1 MLYELRSI
9 TTLFIP
15 VNTVKIVTLVL
26 TLINS
31 FLSAFPITEDC
42 LGYKHIE
49 VEIAIFNRS
58 DLYEL
63 E

>member
-1 MLYELRSI
+1 M
-9 TTLFIP
+9 
-15 VNTVKIVTLVL
+15 NTVKIVTFVL

-42 LGYKHIE
+42 LRYKHVE
-49 VEIAIFNRS
+49 VEIKIFNRS

-63 E
+63 RVAWMGSTDS